1 MTKFNGRGGAV
12 KNNVLPR
19 KETWKGADGSE
30 GLEIS
35 IFSPLGGL
43 VGAVDAVVPRR
54 GNPALA
60 GFVIWHS
67 TRELLTCR

>member
-1 MTKFNGRGGAV
+1 MAAGAPL
-12 KNNVLPR
+12 KSNVLPR
-19 KETWKGADGSE
+19 KETWKDAYGSE

-35 IFSPLGGL
+35 IFSPQGGL